1 MDCFLKEKDVY
12 LRAFPYDTE
21 QEMMIAKS
29 EVNRMVS
36 EGWEILDEGFENGK
50 WWLTFAKEKEEEE

>member
-1 MDCFLKEKDVY
+1 MKEIDFY
-12 LRAFPYDTE
+12 LSAYPYKTE

-36 EGWEILDEGFENGK
+36 EGWEILDKGFENRK
-50 WWLTFAKEKEEEE
+50 CWLVFGKEKEEEE